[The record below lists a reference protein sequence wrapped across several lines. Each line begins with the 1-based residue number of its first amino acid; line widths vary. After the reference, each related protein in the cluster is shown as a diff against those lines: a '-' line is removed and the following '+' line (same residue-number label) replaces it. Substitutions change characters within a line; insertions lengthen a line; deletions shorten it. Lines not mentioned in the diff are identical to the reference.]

1 MPCGTQPSIEQFYA
15 ELRKSLLSYLRKHTG
30 DAQAAEDLL
39 HDVVVKALAA
49 GRSQAAPP
57 VNLTAWLYAVA
68 RNAAMDYHRKSR
80 PMLEVS
86 EDIADLGNDSSD
98 DYLELANCLRPM
110 ALRLPDKYRQTV
122 LEAEFNGSLLRDL
135 AQAEGV
141 SLSAIKSRASRGRRM
156 LQDELVSCCS
166 VVLSPSG
173 QVLDYDSLAAQ
184 KCAPGPATD
193 CSRAGEKEKPGAF
206 LRDRKL
212 GRRKHLLQDDKSP
225 DLPHARKKE

>member
-1 MPCGTQPSIEQFYA
+1 MPCDTQPSIEKLYA

-49 GRSQAAPP
+49 GRSQDAPP
-57 VNLTAWLYAVA
+57 ANLTAWLYAVA

-80 PMLEVS
+80 PMVEVP
-86 EDIADLGNDSSD
+86 EDIPDVGNDPSD

-122 LEAEFNGSLLRDL
+122 LEAEFNGALLRDL

-156 LQDELVSCCS
+156 LQDELVLCCS

-173 QVLDYDSLAAQ
+173 RVLEYDSVAAQ
-184 KCAPGPATD
+184 QCAPRPLTD
-193 CSRAGEKEKPGAF
+193 CAGTNQKEKPSR
-206 LRDRKL
+206 L
-212 GRRKHLLQDDKSP
+212 
-225 DLPHARKKE
+225 